1 MTHNT
6 DGSDRRV
13 SVPVVVAALLLCM
26 LPLVARAAQA
36 KPNILIILTDDQG
49 WGDLS
54 VHGNTNIRTPH
65 IDSLARDGARF
76 DRFFVSP
83 VCSPT
88 RASLLTGRYHPR
100 MGVYGTS
107 RGQERMDPSEV
118 TLGDVFKAA
127 GYATA
132 CFGKWHNGSQH
143 PYHPNARGFDEFYGF
158 CCGHW
163 SNYFDTTLEHN
174 GKVVRTKGYINDVL
188 TSKAIEYMTA
198 KKSAP
203 FLCYLAYNT
212 PHSPFQVPKEYWD
225 RLAKRD
231 ITMRNR
237 DPKKED
243 LDATRAALA
252 MCENIDW
259 NVGRMLKRLDELGI
273 AKDTIVIYF
282 SDNGPNS
289 WRWNDGML
297 GRKGSVQEGG
307 VRSPFL
313 IRWPGRIKAG
323 STIPQIAGHIDIL
336 PTLAD
341 LAGVSTSR
349 CKPLDGVSVRPLL
362 EGRGEGWPDRMIF
375 TSWRRRVTVRTQQY
389 RADPKALYDMV
400 ADPGQRKNLA
410 KDRPDVHRR
419 LVAAIRKH
427 RDEVL
432 PKTWPSPPYPV
443 GFGGYPVTVLPAQ
456 ECLFRG
462 TGLTFSSRHP
472 NCSWV
477 TNWKD
482 PKAHVYWEVA
492 VETPGRY
499 QVTLSYTCPA
509 DSIGTEIEVEF
520 EGRPLRGKIAEAYD
534 PPLIPSPDYVERT
547 ESYEK
552 PFRDWDLGVIELPKS
567 RGRLV
572 VRALSM
578 PGKQVMDLRQVKLT
592 RVE

>member
-1 MTHNT
+1 MTRNRSRY
-6 DGSDRRV
+6 DLGGSAV
-13 SVPVVVAALLLCM
+13 ILGAALLLGM
-26 LPLVARAAQA
+26 SARIAPAAQA
-36 KPNILIILTDDQG
+36 KPSILIILTDDQG

-100 MGVYGTS
+100 SGIHGTS
-107 RGQERMDPSEV
+107 RGQERMAPSEV

-174 GKVVRTKGYINDVL
+174 GKVVGTKGYINDVL
-188 TSKAIEYMTA
+188 TNKAMEYMTA
-198 KKSAP
+198 NQSRP

-212 PHSPFQVPKEYWD
+212 PHSPFQVPKAYWD

-231 ITMRNR
+231 ITMRHR
-237 DPKKED
+237 DPKKEN

-259 NVGRMLKRLDELGI
+259 NVGRMLKRLEELGI

-307 VRSPFL
+307 VRVPFL
-313 IRWPGRIKAG
+313 IRWPGHVQAG
-323 STIPQIAGHIDIL
+323 ATIRQIASHIDIL

-362 EGRGEGWPDRMIF
+362 KGDAGGWPDRMIF
-375 TSWRRRVTVRTQQY
+375 TSWRRRITVRTQQY
-389 RADPKALYDMV
+389 RADEKALYDLV
-400 ADPGQRKNLA
+400 HDPGQRKNIA
-410 KDRPDVHRR
+410 KAKPDVHRR
-419 LVAAIRKH
+419 LVAAIRRH
-427 RDEVL
+427 REEVI
-432 PKTWPSPPYPV
+432 PDAWPSPPYPV
-443 GFGGYPVTVLPAQ
+443 GFGGYPVTILPAQ
-456 ECLFRG
+456 ECVFRG
-462 TGLTFSSRHP
+462 KGLTFSSRHP

-477 TNWKD
+477 TTWQD
-482 PKAHVYWEVA
+482 PKAYVSWDIA
-492 VETPGRY
+492 VDKPGRY
-499 QVTLSYTCPA
+499 EVELWYTCPA
-509 DSIGTEIEVEF
+509 DAVGTEIEVAF
-520 EGRPLRGKIAEAYD
+520 EGRSLRGKITEAYD

-547 ESYEK
+547 ESHEK
-552 PFRDWDLGVIELPKS
+552 PFKALELGVIELPKE
-567 RGRLV
+567 RGKLI
-572 VRALSM
+572 VRALSK

-592 RVE
+592 RKD